1 METDARNARRDESMG
16 GRVSVATV
24 GMSVLHQDRLP
35 VYDLS
40 ADGYPHEARSVNERF
55 EVECMKGRLAIVTGG
70 GVRLGRAIA
79 LGIARAGGDV
89 CIHCSSS
96 LKAAQEVASE
106 VKAMGRRVM
115 VVQADL
121 RAPELAAT
129 TIMNATVDQ
138 MGLPDCLI
146 NNAGVL
152 GPSALEDVDA
162 ESWNELNAI
171 NVQAPF
177 FLARAFHDVIGED
190 RSGSIVNIA
199 DWRQEAV
206 SRLPYVASKTSLVAM
221 TRSLA
226 VALAPRIR
234 VNAVGPGAILPPPG
248 SDDLWEETFADR
260 IPLERTGS
268 VDDVVDAVLF
278 LLRSPFITGELINV
292 TGGQQLNTGGICE

>member
-1 METDARNARRDESMG
+1 
-16 GRVSVATV
+16 
-24 GMSVLHQDRLP
+24 

-138 MGLPDCLI
+138 MGLPDFLI

-152 GPSALEDVDA
+152 GPSVLEDVDA

-177 FLARAFHDVIGED
+177 FLARAFHDAMGED

-206 SRLPYVASKTSLVAM
+206 SRLPYVASKTALVAM

-234 VNAVGPGAILPPPG
+234 VNAIGPGAILPPPG
-248 SDDLWEETFADR
+248 SDDLWEEAFAGR

-278 LLRSPFITGELINV
+278 LLRAPFITGELINV